1 MVSMTWIQFLARKVG
16 SGALYYEMILVHF
29 LQTNVIHT
37 LDNLDRLY

>member
-1 MVSMTWIQFLARKVG
+1 MTWIQFLARKVG
-16 SGALYYEMILVHF
+16 SGALYYEKTMVNF